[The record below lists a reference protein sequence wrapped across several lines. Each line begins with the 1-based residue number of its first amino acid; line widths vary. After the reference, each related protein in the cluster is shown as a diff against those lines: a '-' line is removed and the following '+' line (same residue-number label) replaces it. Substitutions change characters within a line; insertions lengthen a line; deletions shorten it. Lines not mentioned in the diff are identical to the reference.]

1 MCINMNIVLSE
12 CFVEHFVILLCF
24 VGDLFSFYSV
34 HVSTWMAHRQS
45 ASRDPNFMEQ
55 VNPTWQE
62 KLFSLNIY
70 IIIKLQALLMYYCT
84 VYCLCKFKLS
94 LQVISWILQL
104 FHWLRQI

>member
-12 CFVEHFVILLCF
+12 CFVEHSVILLCF

-34 HVSTWMAHRQS
+34 HVGTWMAHRQS

-55 VNPTWQE
+55 VHPTWQD

-70 IIIKLQALLMYYCT
+70 IIIKL
-84 VYCLCKFKLS
+84 
-94 LQVISWILQL
+94 
-104 FHWLRQI
+104 